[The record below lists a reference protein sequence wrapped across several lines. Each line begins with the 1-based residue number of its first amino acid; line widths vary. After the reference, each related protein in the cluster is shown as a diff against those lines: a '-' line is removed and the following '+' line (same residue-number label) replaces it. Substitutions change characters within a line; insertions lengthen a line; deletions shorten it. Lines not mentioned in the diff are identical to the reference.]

1 MVTILNHPL
10 ITHKL
15 TQMRKV
21 DTKTKDFKQNLD
33 EIAGLMAYEVC
44 RDLPLK
50 PVHITTPVAEC
61 DTYELLND
69 IVLIPILRAGLGLVN
84 GINDLIP
91 TAKVGF
97 IGLYRDEET
106 LLPHEYFAKFPSNL
120 CDAVNLVLDPML
132 ATGGSANAAIDLIKQ
147 RGAKNIKLV
156 CLVGAP
162 EGVEAVKKA
171 HPDVDIYLAALD
183 KCLNEK
189 GYIVPGLGDAGY
201 RIFGTK

>member
-15 TQMRKV
+15 TQMRKI

-69 IVLIPILRAGLGLVN
+69 IRDIIETGNYGLFTFTTVS
-84 GINDLIP
+84 
-91 TAKVGF
+91 T
-97 IGLYRDEET
+97 
-106 LLPHEYFAKFPSNL
+106 
-120 CDAVNLVLDPML
+120 
-132 ATGGSANAAIDLIKQ
+132 
-147 RGAKNIKLV
+147 
-156 CLVGAP
+156 
-162 EGVEAVKKA
+162 
-171 HPDVDIYLAALD
+171 
-183 KCLNEK
+183 
-189 GYIVPGLGDAGY
+189 
-201 RIFGTK
+201 

>member
-1 MVTILNHPL
+1 MLTVLNHPL

-15 TQMRKV
+15 TQMRKAE
-21 DTKTKDFKQNLD
+21 TKTKDFKQNLD

-50 PVHITTPVAEC
+50 PVTVQTPVAEC
-61 DTYELLND
+61 QTYELKNE

-106 LLPHEYFAKFPSNL
+106 LEPHEYFAKFPNNL
-120 CDAVNLVLDPML
+120 KDAINLVLDPML
-132 ATGGSANAAIDLIKQ
+132 ATGGSAIAAIDMVKA

-162 EGVEAVKKA
+162 EGVKAVEKA

-183 KCLNEK
+183 SHLNEK
-189 GYIVPGLGDAGY
+189 GYIVPGLGDAGD

>member
-15 TQMRKV
+15 TQMRKK
-21 DTKTKDFKQNLD
+21 DTKTKDFKQNLV

-50 PVHITTPVAEC
+50 SVTVQTPVAEC
-61 DTYELLND
+61 QTYELLNE

-97 IGLYRDEET
+97 IGLYRD
-106 LLPHEYFAKFPSNL
+106 
-120 CDAVNLVLDPML
+120 
-132 ATGGSANAAIDLIKQ
+132 
-147 RGAKNIKLV
+147 
-156 CLVGAP
+156 
-162 EGVEAVKKA
+162 
-171 HPDVDIYLAALD
+171 
-183 KCLNEK
+183 
-189 GYIVPGLGDAGY
+189 
-201 RIFGTK
+201 